1 MKDWVITGRH
11 VRRELWV
18 LLGCL
23 LAACLVN
30 VYAIVRYARPV
41 SELWTQI
48 GYVVVLAL
56 VVYLLLALLRLLAAG
71 VLALVRKIRR

>member
-11 VRRELWV
+11 VRRELRV